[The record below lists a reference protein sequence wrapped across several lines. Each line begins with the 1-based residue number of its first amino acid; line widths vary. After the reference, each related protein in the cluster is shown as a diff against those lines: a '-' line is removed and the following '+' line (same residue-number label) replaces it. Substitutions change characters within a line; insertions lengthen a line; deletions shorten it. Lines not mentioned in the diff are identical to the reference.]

1 MTEVQKQKAIMDYFD
16 KTIFEPAVIYGK
28 INNLMDIVRGVNLTR
43 ARMRRLSSE
52 KMIQYFWSAIIGTDK
67 SIRFSKMMKEHN
79 ILRFE
84 DIIEEVREKFNNE
97 WLAQ

>member
-16 KTIFEPAVIYGK
+16 NTIFSPALTYGK
-28 INNLMDIVRGVNLTR
+28 EHNLVDVVRGVNLTK
-43 ARMRRLSSE
+43 ARMSRLASE

-84 DIIEEVREKFNNE
+84 DIIEEVREKFNE
-97 WLAQ
+97 DFLRA